1 MPERQLRARSRIIG
15 SMRFR
20 PIAVVLLTVAGYVFA
35 ADALAAAPRY
45 AMRYDAD
52 TETMSVRVCIVSA
65 SPRVR
70 FAIDSGAAR
79 YVDALRRDAGP
90 PPTPGRDAWIANDW
104 RAGECLA
111 YRAALGRIADDRAR
125 REGGMRRKDALL
137 SDPGSWLVRVDGTDE
152 AAEGD
157 IELPEGYAISAPWH
171 PLPPNG
177 TTRRFSIAPT
187 PPDWIARVAIGRF
200 DEQRIA
206 LDGGV
211 LRTAILGVDDAKRR
225 RELDA
230 WFTRMAHATLSAY
243 GRLPLADVQVL
254 LVPARGN
261 GREGVVFGES
271 TRGQGHGVTLLVDL
285 SQPISTLDRDWVAV
299 HELSHQ
305 FHPYLGDRGSW
316 LAEGLAT
323 YYQNVLRARAGIV
336 APTEA
341 WQQIDAGFARGRS
354 ATSTHDIPL
363 EDIADAAS
371 GRANFM
377 RTYWSGTA
385 FWLEADLALRRASGS
400 RLSVDEALRR
410 FDACCLPDD
419 RGWSPADFVAELD
432 ALVGSG
438 VFVALFD
445 AYRSRTDF
453 PDLDAAYRDF
463 GIARDGNRLR
473 FDEHANAAGVRRAI
487 MTADR
492 DRRERSA
499 SPGSPP
505 SSANPGSSR

>member
-1 MPERQLRARSRIIG
+1 MQIRSLAITLLA
-15 SMRFR
+15 
-20 PIAVVLLTVAGYVFA
+20 IAECAFA
-35 ADALAAAPRY
+35 ADARAAAPRY

-52 TETMSVRVCIVSA
+52 AETMSVRVCIADA

-70 FAIDSGAAR
+70 FAIDPGAAR
-79 YVDALRRDAGP
+79 YIDALRRDAGP
-90 PPTPGRDAWIANDW
+90 APTPERDAWIANDW
-104 RAGECLA
+104 HAGECLA
-111 YRAALGRIADDRAR
+111 YRAALGRVADDRAR

-137 SDPGSWLVRVDGTDE
+137 SDPGSWLLRVDGTDGAVE
-152 AAEGD
+152 AD
-157 IELPEGYAISAPWH
+157 VELPDGYAISAPWH

-177 TTRRFSIAPT
+177 TARRFSIAPT

-200 DEQRIA
+200 DEHRIA

-225 RELDA
+225 RELGA
-230 WFTRMAHATLSAY
+230 WITRMARATLSAY

-271 TRGQGHGVTLLVDL
+271 TRGQGHGVTLLVDP
-285 SQPISTLDRDWVAV
+285 SQPVSALDRDWVAV

-336 APTEA
+336 TPTEA

-385 FWLEADLALRRASGS
+385 FWLEADLALRRSSGN
-400 RLSVDEALRR
+400 RLGIDEALRR

-419 RGWSPADFVAELD
+419 RGWSPADFVAKLD
-432 ALVGSG
+432 ALVGSD

-453 PDLDAAYRDF
+453 PDLDAAYHDL
-463 GIARDGNRLR
+463 GIVLDGDRLR
-473 FDEHANAAGVRRAI
+473 FDEHASAAGVRRAI
-487 MTADR
+487 MAR
-492 DRRERSA
+492 KR
-499 SPGSPP
+499 G
-505 SSANPGSSR
+505 